1 MLNMTR
7 ADSLRNQWTIP
18 GSFGSGAIALITG
31 FVVFLAPD
39 TAWALQSHG
48 PPEGLYAHQ
57 MAHILL
63 AISMAVLAYWLE
75 INSYTKERGWRLI
88 QLSFLLFLL
97 WNLVA
102 FSGHFVE
109 IRITPDLIEG
119 QRGGWDQRIII
130 EGDFLT
136 LAYYFLKL
144 DHLVAVP
151 AILCLFLGI
160 RNLYKQ
166 TLIKVVRDK

>member
-1 MLNMTR
+1 VPRIDLFAAFLKSMSNFR
-7 ADSLRNQWTIP
+7 FA
-18 GSFGSGAIALITG
+18 AILLIAG
-31 FVVFLAPD
+31 VGVLLDPVK
-39 TAWALQSHG
+39 AWALQSHG

-57 MAHILL
+57 MAHLL
-63 AISMAVLAYWLE
+63 FAISMVVLAYWLE
-75 INSYTKERGWRLI
+75 TNGFTRERGWRLI
-88 QLSFLLFLL
+88 QLSFLLFFL

-109 IRITPDLIEG
+109 IRIPPGLIEG
-119 QRGGWDQRIII
+119 QQGGWDQRLQV
-130 EGDFLT
+130 GYDSFT
-136 LAYYFLKL
+136 VAYYFLKM

-166 TLIKVVRDK
+166 TLMKVARDK